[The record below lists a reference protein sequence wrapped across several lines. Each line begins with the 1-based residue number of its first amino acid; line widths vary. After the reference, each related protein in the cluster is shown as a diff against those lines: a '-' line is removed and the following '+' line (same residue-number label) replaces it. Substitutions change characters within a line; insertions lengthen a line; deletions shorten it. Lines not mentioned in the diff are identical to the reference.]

1 MWNLSKRF
9 VYLCFLPLLFACE
22 KSHKPN
28 LYEAEIFFSDPHQ
41 SAFYISPNGKR
52 ISFLQPY
59 KGKLNIFIKSLE
71 NNLVTQ
77 ITSHLDQSIKSY
89 FWAGD
94 NKIFYLKDKDG
105 AGNFQL
111 FAVDVLGK
119 QTRLLH
125 TAPETRV
132 EVISQNKSNKGFIL
146 IAMNERVPEYFDVYK
161 LDINSGER
169 KLLVK
174 NPGNIVK
181 WIADKEGKITLA
193 VGSDGLNET
202 LYYRSSERESFK
214 PVFTN
219 NFKNKLEPLGF
230 SQRLNHIYALSNL
243 NRDKLALVDFD
254 CENGKETEVIY
265 QNSAADIVDAMYEKR
280 SNRIAFLTY
289 ELEKKELFF
298 FDNRIKKIYDDV
310 RLKLPNQQIKI
321 IDSDLSESR
330 FLIKTYTDKNPGACY
345 LYQSG
350 SKKLIKLADFNAQI
364 NVSEMCEMRPIS
376 YKSRDGLIINGY
388 LTLPLGKKEKNL
400 PCVVIPH
407 PGPSARNVWGYSPEV
422 QFLANRGYAV
432 FQMNFRG
439 STGYGKAFKTAGYQ
453 QWGKNMQNDITDG
466 VQWLI
471 DKGTINPKKIAVYGF
486 SFGGYS
492 ALNQVI
498 YHPELYQCAASYS
511 GFINLF
517 TYIKGFPAYYK
528 PYQEMLNE
536 MIGNPE
542 QNVEYLK
549 YASPIFQIEKIKT
562 PLLIAQGGKDARVN
576 VNETNQFVKGLKKR
590 NIEVSYILND
600 SEGHY
605 FRNAEHRLIFYKSL
619 EAFLD
624 KNLKRD

>member
-1 MWNLSKRF
+1 MWNLYKR
-9 VYLCFLPLLFACE
+9 VVLLCFLPLLFGCE
-22 KSHKPN
+22 KNLKPSRF
-28 LYEAEIFFSDPHQ
+28 EAEIFFSDPHQ
-41 SAFYISPNGKR
+41 SSFYISPNGKN
-52 ISFLQPY
+52 ISYLQPF
-59 KGKLNIFIKSLE
+59 KGKLNIFVRSLD
-71 NNLVTQ
+71 NNKITQ
-77 ITSHLDQSIKSY
+77 ITSHLDQSIKYY

-111 FAVDVLGK
+111 FAVDISGK
-119 QTRLLH
+119 QTRLLN
-125 TAPETRV
+125 TNPQIKI
-132 EVISQNKSNKGFIL
+132 EVIDQTIRKQDFIL
-146 IAMNERVPEYFDVYK
+146 IATNERVPEYFDVYK
-161 LDINSGER
+161 LDINSGKR
-169 KLLVK
+169 KLSVK

-202 LYYRSSERESFK
+202 LYYRSSESEAFK
-214 PVFTN
+214 PVFAN

-230 SQRLNHIYALSNL
+230 TEERNHIYALSNL

-254 CENGKETEVIY
+254 CENGKETKVIY
-265 QNSAADIVDAMYEKR
+265 ENPEADIVDAMFEKK
-280 SNRIAFLTY
+280 SNKIAFLTY
-289 ELEKKELFF
+289 ELEKRELFF
-298 FDNRIKKIYDDV
+298 LDKRIKNSYDDV
-310 RLKLPNQQIKI
+310 KLKLPNQQIKI

-330 FLIKTYTDKNPGACY
+330 FLIKTYTDKDPGAYY

-350 SKKLIKLADFNAQI
+350 IKKLEKLADYNAQI
-364 NVSEMCEMRPIS
+364 NINDMCEMKAVS
-376 YKSRDGLIINGY
+376 YKSRDGLTINGY
-388 LTLPLGKKEKNL
+388 LTLPLGKKAKNL

-407 PGPSARNVWGYSPEV
+407 SGPSSRNVWGYSPEV

-453 QWGKNMQNDITDG
+453 QWGKNIQNDITDG

-471 DKGTINPKKIAVYGF
+471 DEGTIDPKKIAVYGF

-542 QNVEYLK
+542 QNVDYLK

-576 VNETNQFVKGLKKR
+576 VNETNQFVKELKKR

-600 SEGHY
+600 GEGHY
-605 FRNAEHRLIFYKSL
+605 FRDAEHRLTFYKRL

-624 KNLKRD
+624 KNLKPD

>member
-1 MWNLSKRF
+1 MWNLYKR
-9 VYLCFLPLLFACE
+9 VVLLCFLPLLFGCE
-22 KSHKPN
+22 KNLKPSRF
-28 LYEAEIFFSDPHQ
+28 EAEIFFSDPHQ
-41 SAFYISPNGKR
+41 SSFYISPNGKN
-52 ISFLQPY
+52 ISYLQPF
-59 KGKLNIFIKSLE
+59 KGKLNIFVRSLD
-71 NNLVTQ
+71 NNKITQ
-77 ITSHLDQSIKSY
+77 ITSHPDQSIKYY

-111 FAVDVLGK
+111 FAVDISGK
-119 QTRLLH
+119 QTRLLN
-125 TAPETRV
+125 TNPQIKI
-132 EVISQNKSNKGFIL
+132 EVIDQTIRKQDFIL
-146 IAMNERVPEYFDVYK
+146 IATNERVPEYFDVYK
-161 LDINSGER
+161 LDINSGKR
-169 KLLVK
+169 KLSVK

-202 LYYRSSERESFK
+202 LYYRSSESEAFK
-214 PVFTN
+214 PVFAN

-230 SQRLNHIYALSNL
+230 TEERNHIYALSNL

-254 CENGKETEVIY
+254 CEKGKETKVIY
-265 QNSAADIVDAMYEKR
+265 ENPEADIVDAMFEKK
-280 SNRIAFLTY
+280 SNKIAFLTY
-289 ELEKKELFF
+289 ELEKRELFF
-298 FDNRIKKIYDDV
+298 LDKRIKNSYDDV
-310 RLKLPNQQIKI
+310 KLKLPNQQIKI

-330 FLIKTYTDKNPGACY
+330 FLIKTYTDKDPGAYY

-350 SKKLIKLADFNAQI
+350 IKKLEKLADYNAQI
-364 NVSEMCEMRPIS
+364 NINDMCEMKAVS
-376 YKSRDGLIINGY
+376 YKSRDGLTINGY
-388 LTLPLGKKEKNL
+388 LTLPLGKKAKNL

-407 PGPSARNVWGYSPEV
+407 SGPSSRNVWGYSPEV

-453 QWGKNMQNDITDG
+453 QWGKNIQNDITDG

-471 DKGTINPKKIAVYGF
+471 DEGTIDPKKIAVYGF

-542 QNVEYLK
+542 QNVDYLK

-576 VNETNQFVKGLKKR
+576 VNETNQFVKELKKR

-600 SEGHY
+600 GEGHY
-605 FRNAEHRLIFYKSL
+605 FRDAEHRLTFYKRL

-624 KNLKRD
+624 KNLKPD